1 MIARLARLKRAR
13 LFLWALLEEAVD
25 DRFGYR
31 ETGLAG
37 MPRIWNLKFE
47 I

>member
-1 MIARLARLKRAR
+1 MIARLARLEGAS
-13 LFLWALLEEAVD
+13 LFFCALLEEAVD

-31 ETGLAG
+31 KAVLAG
-37 MPRIWNLKFE
+37 MLGIWNLKFE